1 MQISWSKSRRFPIFN
16 ISAAPQWWTVAHSS
30 MAEAHGGRAHKN
42 MQIIFRFSPKRHLSG
57 SRSLVVFGIPAEARL
72 PYQAKQVRCKVGAHG
87 RSVSRWIPNVK
98 AHPNPERW
106 DTTLK
111 LRSLEEGGRWGR
123 RGGKK
128 QVAALQSCRV
138 LWIIGDNVTA
148 DFCRRSQWCRVSFF
162 MDSITHCFS
171 FLLFLFY
178 TAVNN
183 TYFHTLWG
191 PVFFLELFRQWA
203 QFTCH
208 HFLHNE
214 IISFF
219 RRPN

>member
-16 ISAAPQWWTVAHSS
+16 ISAAPHSS
-30 MAEAHGGRAHKN
+30 MAAHGGRAHKN
-42 MQIIFRFSPKRHLSG
+42 IQIIFHFSPKRHLSG

-111 LRSLEEGGRWGR
+111 LRSLEKGGRWGR
-123 RGGKK
+123 RGERAPGEEKNRWQHFK
-128 QVAALQSCRV
+128 AAV
-138 LWIIGDNVTA
+138 LWIMGDNVTA

-183 TYFHTLWG
+183 TPLHALGG
-191 PVFFLELFRQWA
+191 PVFFLELFRRWA

>member
-1 MQISWSKSRRFPIFN
+1 MNRGAQFNGSTRRARAQKHTDN
-16 ISAAPQWWTVAHSS
+16 ISLFSKTTPLRVTLARGVWHSS
-30 MAEAHGGRAHKN
+30 RGQAALPGEAGPL
-42 MQIIFRFSPKRHLSG
+42 Q
-57 SRSLVVFGIPAEARL
+57 
-72 PYQAKQVRCKVGAHG
+72 
-87 RSVSRWIPNVK
+87 
-98 AHPNPERW
+98 
-106 DTTLK
+106 
-111 LRSLEEGGRWGR
+111 GR
-123 RGGKK
+123 RTWAIGFTVNTKCKSASEPWEMRHDIKATVPGERRKMRTAGRKSTGGGQK
-128 QVAALQSCRV
+128 QVATLQSRRV
-138 LWIIGDNVTA
+138 LWIMGDNVTA

-183 TYFHTLWG
+183 TPLHALGG
-191 PVFFLELFRQWA
+191 PVFFLELFRRWA